1 MIEYCVYNYHEIET
15 VECAEDFVVNRIF
28 HGFKSLEECK
38 KILDSISDFLEED
51 NYLIIKFENGKPIG
65 VSGVY
70 FVTDEEAFMDVAE
83 YDFRAIA
90 SIAFGVDLI

>member
-1 MIEYCVYNYHEIET
+1 MIEYCVYSFREIT
-15 VECAEDFVVNRIF
+15 GWDCVEDVAVDRIL
-28 HGFKSLEECK
+28 HGFKSLAECSK
-38 KILDSISDFLEED
+38 VLDSICDFLEKN
-51 NYLIIKFENGKPIG
+51 NYLIMKFENGKPID

-90 SIAFGVDLI
+90 SMAFGVNLI

>member
-1 MIEYCVYNYHEIET
+1 MIEYCVYNYHET
-15 VECAEDFVVNRIF
+15 MDCVEDFVVDRIF

-38 KILDSISDFLEED
+38 QILDSISDFLEEN
-51 NYLIIKFENGKPIG
+51 NYLVIKFENGKPTE

-70 FVTDEEAFMDVAE
+70 FVTDKEAFMDVAE

-90 SIAFGVDLI
+90 SMAFGINLI

>member
-1 MIEYCVYNYHEIET
+1 MIEYCVYNYHGT
-15 VECAEDFVVNRIF
+15 DCVEDFTVDRIF

-38 KILDSISDFLEED
+38 TTLDSICDFLED
-51 NYLIIKFENGKPIG
+51 NNYLIIKFENNKPIG

-83 YDFRAIA
+83 HDFRVIA
-90 SIAFGVDLI
+90 SMAFGVDLI